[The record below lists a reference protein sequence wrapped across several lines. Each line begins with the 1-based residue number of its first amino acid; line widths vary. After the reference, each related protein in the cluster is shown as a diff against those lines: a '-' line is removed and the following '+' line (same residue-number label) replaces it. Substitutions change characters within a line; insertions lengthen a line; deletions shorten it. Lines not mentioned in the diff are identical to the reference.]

1 MESSLTERATWRDY
15 YELCKPNV
23 VWLMILT
30 AIVGMCMAT
39 TGAVPMSIV
48 VAASVGIALCA
59 ASAATVNHL
68 ADQHIDAVMARTSG
82 RPIVKGKIDSQGAAI
97 FALVLGCVGMVVLL
111 KWVNALTA
119 WLTLASLVGYAFI
132 YTFYLKRATPQNIVI
147 GGLAG
152 AMPPLLGWTA
162 VTNQVDGNAL
172 LLVLIIFAWTPP
184 HFWALAIARKE
195 EYAKVEIPML
205 PVTHGS
211 QYTCRPY
218 FVVHPDALCLVL
230 IAGRNRA
237 ERLDLLGRCHCARC
251 HLHLP
256 SDCATA
262 EHAQRGCDE
271 DVSIFDRLFDGD
283 LPNYAARPLRLAQAL
298 SVVSIGADS
307 QHALKSALS
316 THSAEGLS
324 CVTLC
329 RVAL

>member
-39 TGAVPMSIV
+39 PGTVPVDV
-48 VAASVGIALCA
+48 VIFASVGIALCA
-59 ASAATVNHL
+59 GSAAAINHL
-68 ADQHIDAVMARTSG
+68 ADQHVDAVMARTSG

-97 FALVLGCVGMVVLL
+97 FAFVLGSLGMVVLL
-111 KWVNALTA
+111 TWVNALTA

-132 YTFYLKRATPQNIVI
+132 YTLYLKRATPQNIVI

-162 VTNQVDGNAL
+162 VTNQVDGHAL

-211 QYTCRPY
+211 RYTA
-218 FVVHPDALCLVL
+218 VHSLVYPDAVCCVLV
-230 IAGRNRA
+230 AGGYRA
-237 ERLDLLGRCHCARC
+237 QQLDLSYWGVCARRHF
-251 HLHLP
+251 HLSGGDVAAHDEKQRRDENVSLLYCVPDGNLP
-256 SDCATA
+256 DHVA
-262 EHAQRGCDE
+262 GP
-271 DVSIFDRLFDGD
+271 
-283 LPNYAARPLRLAQAL
+283 LPTP
-298 SVVSIGADS
+298 
-307 QHALKSALS
+307 
-316 THSAEGLS
+316 
-324 CVTLC
+324 
-329 RVAL
+329 

>member
-1 MESSLTERATWRDY
+1 
-15 YELCKPNV
+15 
-23 VWLMILT
+23 
-30 AIVGMCMAT
+30 
-39 TGAVPMSIV
+39 VPVSIV

-68 ADQHIDAVMARTSG
+68 ADQHIDAIMARTSG

-97 FALVLGCVGMVVLL
+97 FAFVLGCLGMVVLL

-119 WLTLASLVGYAFI
+119 WLTLASLIGYAFI

-211 QYTCRPY
+211 QYTAVHILLY
-218 FVVHPDALCLVL
+218 TLMLFVSS
-230 IAGRNRA
+230 
-237 ERLDLLGRCHCARC
+237 LL
-251 HLHLP
+251 P
-256 SDCATA
+256 VAT
-262 EHAQRGCDE
+262 
-271 DVSIFDRLFDGD
+271 
-283 LPNYAARPLRLAQAL
+283 
-298 SVVSIGADS
+298 
-307 QHALKSALS
+307 
-316 THSAEGLS
+316 GLS
-324 CVTLC
+324 GWIYLVGATVLGAIFIYQAIVLL
-329 RVAL
+329 RTMKNANAMKMFRFSIVYLMAIFPIMLLDHYVLPKPFLS

>member
-119 WLTLASLVGYAFI
+119 WLTLA
-132 YTFYLKRATPQNIVI
+132 
-147 GGLAG
+147 
-152 AMPPLLGWTA
+152 
-162 VTNQVDGNAL
+162 
-172 LLVLIIFAWTPP
+172 
-184 HFWALAIARKE
+184 
-195 EYAKVEIPML
+195 
-205 PVTHGS
+205 
-211 QYTCRPY
+211 
-218 FVVHPDALCLVL
+218 
-230 IAGRNRA
+230 
-237 ERLDLLGRCHCARC
+237 
-251 HLHLP
+251 
-256 SDCATA
+256 
-262 EHAQRGCDE
+262 
-271 DVSIFDRLFDGD
+271 
-283 LPNYAARPLRLAQAL
+283 
-298 SVVSIGADS
+298 
-307 QHALKSALS
+307 
-316 THSAEGLS
+316 
-324 CVTLC
+324 
-329 RVAL
+329 